1 MAPPSTD
8 VRIAVMAKAPLA
20 GLAKTRLIPELGA
33 HGAAVLAERL
43 LERAVETAVAA
54 AIGPVSVWATPDPRH
69 RAFRDLAAHHMIAL
83 ETQPAGDLGARM
95 LAAIAAA
102 RGRVIVTGTDCPAL
116 TGKHLQRAALA
127 LQQGDDVAFAPAED
141 GGYVLIGVNRPLPEL
156 FAGMTW
162 STPHVMA
169 ETRARIA
176 QHGLRAHEL
185 TTLWDVDT
193 PQDLARLEREFPELA
208 V

>member
-69 RAFRDLAAHHMIAL
+69 RVFRDLAARHMIAL

-102 RGRVIVTGTDCPAL
+102 RGPVIVIGTDCPAL

-156 FAGMTW
+156 MTGMAW
-162 STPHVMA
+162 STPRVMA